1 MYAMPVRD
9 AKVVLTQS
17 LTLSP
22 PQASPNPIPI
32 PNPNPK
38 VATDTMLM
46 YAMPKREAYT
56 LF

>member
-17 LTLSP
+17 LTLSL
-22 PQASPNPIPI
+22 PQASPNPIPN

-38 VATDTMLM
+38 VATDTILM